1 MVGPENVAW
10 VNDVPGRGWSSP
22 IVWGHRLFV
31 TSAISDGRF
40 MSPSAGIFGMEL
52 YDEALRQGLSAEEAM
67 ALVSARDVETTTP
80 DSPSVRRMLYCL
92 DVETGKVLWEHTVH
106 TGLPPGGRHRK
117 NTYATET
124 PVTDGERVY
133 VYFGN
138 IGLFAYS
145 MDGNLLWSRT
155 FDSHPMYYDFGPAA
169 SPALDEEHVY
179 VLSDNEERPF
189 LTALDK
195 TTGEEAWAVE
205 RTAVEGAASSGWAT
219 PFVWRNADRTEVVT
233 IGLGQAISYSTRGQE
248 LWRLGGLGS
257 QAIPTP
263 LAVDDVLYFGTGA
276 QGGPNRPMFAVRPG
290 ASGTI
295 TLRPGETSNDYVI
308 WSQKTATAYVP
319 SPLVYQGY
327 VYSVLDNGVLNV
339 FDALSG
345 ARVYRARVGGGGR
358 TFAASPWAYDDKV
371 FFLSEEGETFV
382 VAAGSEYREVGV
394 NALNEMSLAT
404 PALSGD
410 SLFIRTA
417 TRLFRI
423 RAAQY

>member
-1 MVGPENVAW
+1 M
-10 VNDVPGRGWSSP
+10 
-22 IVWGHRLFV
+22 
-31 TSAISDGRF
+31 
-40 MSPSAGIFGMEL
+40 
-52 YDEALRQGLSAEEAM
+52 
-67 ALVSARDVETTTP
+67 
-80 DSPSVRRMLYCL
+80 
-92 DVETGKVLWEHTVH
+92 H

-155 FDSHPMYYDFGPAA
+155 FDPHPMYYDFGPAA
-169 SPALDEEHVY
+169 SPAFDEEHVY

-195 TTGEEAWAVE
+195 ATGEEAWAVE
-205 RTAVEGAASSGWAT
+205 RTAVEGAASSSWAT
-219 PFVWRNADRTEVVT
+219 PFVWRNTERTEVVT
-233 IGLGQAISYSTRGQE
+233 IGLGQAISYSTRWQE
-248 LWRLGGLGS
+248 LWRLGGLGG

-263 LAVDDVLYFGTGA
+263 LAVDDVLYIGTGA
-276 QGGPNRPMFAVRPG
+276 QGGPNRPMVAVRPG

-345 ARVYRARVGGGGR
+345 ERVYRARVGGGGH
-358 TFAASPWAYDDKV
+358 TFAASPWANDDKV

-404 PALSGD
+404 PAVSGD

-417 TRLFRI
+417 TKLYRI
-423 RAAQY
+423 RAAQH